1 MANSFNL
8 TAQINLQGPK
18 NVKQVASQIKKQLGN
33 ISADVNITVD
43 KNASK
48 NVGQLN
54 KNLIALKKNALA
66 ARGALAQLGST
77 AKSVTGQY
85 KQLSSASS
93 KLSDITKKNMIES
106 YEKHHGK
113 VEL

>member
-18 NVKQVASQIKKQLGN
+18 NVKSVASQIKKQLGN
-33 ISADVNITVD
+33 ISADVKITVD

-66 ARGALAQLGST
+66 ARASLSQLGAT
-77 AKSVTGQY
+77 AKSVTGNY
-85 KQLSSASS
+85 KQL
-93 KLSDITKKNMIES
+93 
-106 YEKHHGK
+106 
-113 VEL
+113 